1 LVADIIDND
10 APTPEETLPRDE
22 ITGLPPALSQE
33 ELLELAELVVRVE
46 IRKII
51 WAKDRTSPHLARLY
65 VEKVIKGKPRYR
77 FPRLARLRLS
87 RIIEVKMRRIR
98 RDNAGRKM
106 LGEWSDGYRA
116 GDRVMTHLY
125 WDAESGG
132 YRTLWWNAVWQ
143 TPN

>member
-1 LVADIIDND
+1 VADIIDND
-10 APTPEETLPRDE
+10 APEPNETLPRDE
-22 ITGLPPALSQE
+22 VTGLPPALSQE

-46 IRKII
+46 IKKII
-51 WAKDRTSPHLARLY
+51 WAKDRTSPHLAQLY
-65 VEKVIKGKPRYR
+65 VEKVIKGEPRYR

-87 RIIEVKMRRIR
+87 KIIEVKMRRIK
-98 RDNAGRKM
+98 RDHAGHKM
-106 LGEWSDGYRA
+106 PGEWSDGYRA

-125 WDAESGG
+125 WDPDSDG